1 MKLEDKLNIWKNK
14 LLDLGKR
21 NNLLNFK
28 FNRKTTLQILSP
40 SIYDLWDYFVLQ
52 EKPLVFPADEIDE
65 FDENNEDNENNKN
78 NKGITTN
85 KTKNELQK
93 TLRSLRDKAKT
104 ITEEQGVNVLY
115 LSFGYLHWKDS
126 RDSNVYFDAPIVLV
140 PVTLL
145 WENITAPFKLVVNED
160 DITINPTLLYKLE
173 NDFGIKLPE
182 FDVESDLEVYLK
194 RINDVVSKNDWS
206 VDENVALGLLSFL
219 KLNMYRD
226 LENLKGKI
234 FGNKIIKAIA
244 GDGKALAEESKDV
257 IDVLGNDIDKSI
269 KPDSVFQVVD
279 ADSSQQE
286 AILCAKK
293 GVSFVLQGPPG
304 TGKSQTITNIIAE
317 CLADGKKIL
326 FVSEKM
332 AALQVVYKRLQD
344 TGLDD
349 FVLLMHNHKANKKA
363 IMDQFASVLKLS
375 NQKLTVKDEL
385 YQKLNNLYELRN
397 ELNEYAD
404 AIYQNIAPLNKTI
417 YEVNGNLA
425 KLQDYPDLT
434 FDIRNVES
442 KTNQDLLYYLALLK
456 KYVATLNKMGSS
468 VDNNPWFGSNIETL
482 THSLRQDIVFYISKF
497 KEQIKNLDDCIN
509 DLNNEL
515 CIDCTATPS
524 NIRMVKDVLRVASNG
539 ENIPVSWILGNDITP
554 FDEEIRQC
562 NDTKI
567 KFLALRQKIRDE
579 HIRLSNDDSSMEF
592 IRNDIL
598 ATREQIE
605 QYIYGI
611 LEFIKANDLYSS
623 LYAVSDLTYVDKTLK
638 NLEEQLIA
646 IQAVYNAITVNYEK
660 EIFGIDYDSMY
671 LRFKTE
677 YTSFFKHLKSSYRN
691 DKKIIKSCHRNRNV
705 NISDDEIFNLL
716 SELRNLDVAKEN
728 LEQSKC
734 DYERCFG
741 KYFKGIDTD
750 INLLN
755 EKIGIFKI
763 IISCLEYCTELK
775 KIVLI
780 NEEQE
785 ATLKMHYETLYQGI
799 ETDWDFV
806 RMHLNWA
813 LEFKNVISKVSV
825 SQVYIK
831 NVCTNEAYRDKSN
844 YYVDLLM
851 KSYDAFDESFRW
863 FIGLFDDGSKFDEFL
878 LADLAQRAEKCFN
891 NLELLED
898 WIDYRDIRKECAA
911 GGLLSYLNVLDLQKN
926 NPNDIIGSFKK
937 RFYKLWLDSVI
948 VKFKAVSNFRRKI
961 QDKTIEE
968 FKALDRQQL
977 DIAKL
982 RIREKMVNAL
992 PPLDRFTSG
1001 LGEISIL
1008 KREMNKSRRIMPIR
1022 KLFANIPN
1030 IVLTL
1035 KPCLM
1040 MSPLSVS
1047 LFLESNSFE
1056 FDVVIFDEASQIC
1069 TENAIGAIVRGKQV
1083 IIAGDS
1089 KQLPPTNF
1097 FNASTSSNE
1106 FDDDGEDDE
1115 GYESVL
1121 DEAVLLPEKTLLWH
1135 YRSRHEHL
1143 IAFSNAKIYKNQL
1156 ITFPSNVENLPDS
1169 GVEYIYVNGGSYD
1182 RGGRRGNVIEA
1193 QKVAELVFE
1202 HFQKYKVNGLKRSL
1216 GVIAFGEAQQTA
1228 IDTALRKLRMERPE
1242 FEQFFSEEIEE
1253 PFFVK
1258 NLENV
1263 QGDER
1268 DTIIFSIG
1276 YAKTETG
1283 VMYMNFGPLSKLGG
1297 ERRLNVAITRAK
1309 YNVKLVGSILP
1320 TDIDVDRITSEGPKL
1335 LRAYIDFAMRG
1346 PVVLESAVEESDI
1359 VQFDSP
1365 FEEAVYNYLD
1375 RKGFKVVTQVGCSG
1389 YRIDMA
1395 VKHPNVSGC
1404 YVLGIECDG
1413 AAYHS
1418 AKNARERDR
1427 LRQDVLENM
1436 GWNIYRI
1443 WSTDWIKD
1451 PITEGER
1458 LINAIQKAIEA
1469 YDDNQVCNDEIID
1482 TYAENSIDSNDDSI
1496 VDSMPEETEKNIVD
1510 EKLYDDKEQFEKSWD
1525 KFIEVTERTS
1535 VNDEFY
1541 KFGQIEEFDTS
1552 TIQAHWTESRVV
1564 HECIKFHLEH
1574 NSPVHF
1580 DFLCKKCC
1588 IALNRARVSKSIK
1601 DLVEDIL
1608 NEGFPGYI
1616 ENSYPFFS
1624 PRKLTNLKPRMAGGR
1639 TLEQIS
1645 ITEMVVG
1652 LKAVASKYKEELP
1665 KELLISETAKAFGFM
1680 RRTYDV
1686 NRAFENA
1693 YRLIIWN
1700 NNYSN
1705 NSF

>member
-40 SIYDLWDYFVLQ
+40 SIYDLWDSFVVQ
-52 EKPLVFPADEIDE
+52 EKPLVFPVYEIVELDENE
-65 FDENNEDNENNKN
+65 NENNEN

-115 LSFGYLHWKDS
+115 LTFGYLHWKDS

-182 FDVESDLEVYLK
+182 FDVESDLEIYLK
-194 RINDVVSKNDWS
+194 KINNVVSKNEWS
-206 VDENVALGLLSFL
+206 VSENVALGLLSFL

-226 LENLKGKI
+226 LENFKDKI
-234 FGNKIIKAIA
+234 YGNKIIKAIA
-244 GDGKALAEESKDV
+244 GDGKALAEEGKDV
-257 IDVLGNDIDKSI
+257 IDVLGNDVDKSI
-269 KPDSVFQVVD
+269 KPESVFQVVD

-375 NQKLTVKDEL
+375 NKKLTVRDEL

-404 AIYQNIAPLNKTI
+404 AIYQNISPLNKTI

-442 KTNQDLLYYLALLK
+442 KTNQDLIGYIALLK
-456 KYVATLNKMGSS
+456 KYVATLNKMGSNIDS
-468 VDNNPWFGSNIETL
+468 NPWFGSNIETL
-482 THSLRQDIVFYISKF
+482 THGLRQDIVFYISKF
-497 KEQIKNLDDCIN
+497 KEQIKNIDDCATE
-509 DLNNEL
+509 LNNEL
-515 CIDCTATPS
+515 CIDCIATTS
-524 NIRMVKDVLRVASNG
+524 NIRMLKDVLRVASKG
-539 ENIPVSWILGNDITP
+539 ENIPVGWILGNDITP
-554 FDEEIRQC
+554 FNEEIRQC

-623 LYAVSDLTYVDKTLK
+623 LYAVSDLAYVDKTLK
-638 NLEEQLIA
+638 NLEEQLNA
-646 IQAVYNAITVNYEK
+646 IQEVYNAITVNYEK

-716 SELRNLDVAKEN
+716 GELRDLDAAKEN
-728 LEQSKC
+728 LEQSKG

-755 EKIGIFKI
+755 EKLGIFKI

-785 ATLKMHYETLYQGI
+785 AILKMHYEALYQGI

-825 SQVYIK
+825 SEVYIK
-831 NVCTNEAYRDKSN
+831 NVCTDKVYRDRSN
-844 YYVDLLM
+844 YYVDLLT
-851 KSYDAFDESFRW
+851 KAYDAFDEYFRW
-863 FIGLFDDGSKFDEFL
+863 FASLFVDGSKFDEFL
-878 LADLAQRAEKCFN
+878 LTDLMQRAEQCFN

-898 WIDYRDIRKECAA
+898 WIDYRDIRKECVA
-911 GGLLSYLNVLDLQKN
+911 GGLLSYLNILDLQKN
-926 NPNDIIGSFKK
+926 NPNDIIGAFKK

-948 VKFKAVSNFRRKI
+948 IKFKAVSNFRRKI
-961 QDKTIEE
+961 QDKTIEN

-982 RIREKMVNAL
+982 RIREKMVNSL

-1022 KLFANIPN
+1022 RLFANIPN

-1047 LFLESNSFE
+1047 LFLEANSFE

-1156 ITFPSNVENLPDS
+1156 ITFPSNMENLPDS
-1169 GVEYIYVNGGSYD
+1169 GVEYIYVDGGSYD

-1202 HFQKYKVNGLKRSL
+1202 HFQKYKTTGLKRSL

-1228 IDTALRKLRMERPE
+1228 IDTSLRKLRMERPE

-1276 YAKTETG
+1276 YAKTDTG

-1320 TDIDVDRITSEGPKL
+1320 ADIDVDRITSEGPKL

-1346 PVVLESAVEESDI
+1346 PVVLESAVEESDV

-1458 LINAIQKAIEA
+1458 LISAIQKAIEM
-1469 YDDNQVCNDEIID
+1469 YDNNQVYNPGSID
-1482 TYAENSIDSNDDSI
+1482 ASSENSIVPNHDELI
-1496 VDSMPEETEKNIVD
+1496 VDSMSNKINKNVVDDELNND
-1510 EKLYDDKEQFEKSWD
+1510 EKTFEKSWD
-1525 KFIEVTERTS
+1525 KFIEVAERTN
-1535 VNDEFY
+1535 VNDDFY
-1541 KFGQIEEFDTS
+1541 EFGQIEEFDVS
-1552 TIQAHWTESRVV
+1552 TIREHWNESRIVY
-1564 HECIKFHLEH
+1564 ECIKFHLEH
-1574 NSPVHF
+1574 NSPIHF

-1588 IALNRARVSKSIK
+1588 VALNKPRVSKSIK
-1601 DLVEDIL
+1601 TLVYEIL
-1608 NEGFPGYI
+1608 SEGFPGYL
-1616 ENSYPFFS
+1616 ESSGQFFF
-1624 PRKLTNLKPRMAGGR
+1624 PRKIPNLKPRMAGGR

-1652 LKAVASKYKEELP
+1652 LKVVASKYKEKLP
-1665 KELLISETAKAFGFM
+1665 KDLLISETAKAFGFM
-1680 RRTYDV
+1680 RRTNDLV
-1686 NRAFENA
+1686 VAFGKA
-1693 YRLIIWN
+1693 YRIIKW
-1700 NNYSN
+1700 
-1705 NSF
+1705 